1 MRCQEQQFITK
12 LLHSTF
18 QRLAFYDTFRISF
31 SSLLLYVDSKIIEM
45 FCLSVCSLTYDKQ
58 NPDSC
63 LRTSES
69 WYALNASDP
78 DLNKCCCLAFCTIQF
93 VKQIIVNAVI
103 SGLLSVTP
111 NNHVKIFCETRSDPV
126 FSYYKSLC
134 LKIPSCKSDY
144 IIYNQMIFVRSN
156 HTHMSYEYKW
166 TFGILKHRLHSEN
179 LQDIVAPSGIGRG
192 YFKCIFIWPKT
203 IELITFVSEQN

>member
-1 MRCQEQQFITK
+1 M
-12 LLHSTF
+12 
-18 QRLAFYDTFRISF
+18 FY
-31 SSLLLYVDSKIIEM
+31 
-45 FCLSVCSLTYDKQ
+45 LSVCSLTYYKQ

-156 HTHMSYEYKW
+156 HTHMNTNGHLEFSSTDY
-166 TFGILKHRLHSEN
+166 ILRICKTLWRLLELAEATLNAFSF
-179 LQDIVAPSGIGRG
+179 D
-192 YFKCIFIWPKT
+192 PKP
-203 IELITFVSEQN
+203 